1 MEELPS
7 RQIEANE
14 KKAGPGTRRV
24 CVLVRAMKLALHLK
38 LNKHSFFLLVTMV
51 GSPCTKLQVIDL

>member
-24 CVLVRAMKLALHLK
+24 CVLVRAMMLALHLK
-38 LNKHSFFLLVTMV
+38 LNKHSFFFISHHGGITMHKTA
-51 GSPCTKLQVIDL
+51 SY